1 MDGDIITYFAAGVIG
16 LFVVLSWVLLSKYR
30 NLTAKVAEST
40 ELGRDIW
47 NALDSRLKKQDE
59 RILDVVTRFD
69 VYESRLA
76 EVTLPRAAKERVPVQ
91 TVKAEVQLQ
100 QKAEAKQEQKQ
111 EARPAAPTREDLE
124 PTERVVLQLLMERPR
139 TSIEIKT
146 LVKKSREH
154 SARLMKTLFERRLV
168 SRADQKK
175 PFVYELTEEGR
186 RYLSGS

>member
-1 MDGDIITYFAAGVIG
+1 MDGDIITYFAAGAIG
-16 LFVVLSWVLLSKYR
+16 LFIVLSWVLLSKYR

-91 TVKAEVQLQ
+91 TVKVEVQPQ
-100 QKAEAKQEQKQ
+100 QSHPHRAE
-111 EARPAAPTREDLE
+111 
-124 PTERVVLQLLMERPR
+124 
-139 TSIEIKT
+139 
-146 LVKKSREH
+146 
-154 SARLMKTLFERRLV
+154 
-168 SRADQKK
+168 RAC
-175 PFVYELTEEGR
+175 VHLR
-186 RYLSGS
+186 